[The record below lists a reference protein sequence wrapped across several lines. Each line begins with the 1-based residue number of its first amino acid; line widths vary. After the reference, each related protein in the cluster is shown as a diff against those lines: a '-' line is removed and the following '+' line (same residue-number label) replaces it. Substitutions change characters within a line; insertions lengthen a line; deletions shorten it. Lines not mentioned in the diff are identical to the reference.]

1 MIINCI
7 QISIF
12 MLCDLLSILL
22 NALSQAQTD
31 ETAVRKGL
39 IGKGD
44 ANGDGNG
51 FVLLLEMLMATKG

>member
-1 MIINCI
+1 
-7 QISIF
+7 